1 MKNVLKKVI
10 IVYGIILFISVI
22 ASIIFLVITV
32 TINSKKRYHWELHQ
46 DMCNI
51 ANIYIVEADNE
62 EEFKIKKSISL
73 EKKDELLKDITSID
87 YKKILA
93 MDPGHPSGLCF
104 VIEYVNG
111 NYEIISKR
119 YPKYCEVEDGIVI
132 NYTMHFYICEE
143 EDFLEIVNKYM
154 ND

>member
-10 IVYGIILFISVI
+10 IVYGIILGIYFV
-22 ASIIFLVITV
+22 ASIIFIVISV
-32 TINSKKRYHWELHQ
+32 TIDSKKRYHWELHQ

-62 EEFKIKKSISL
+62 REFKIKKSISL

-93 MDPGHPSGLCF
+93 MDPGHPGGLCF
-104 VIEYVNG
+104 VIEYIDS
-111 NYEIISKR
+111 NYEIISYK

-132 NYTMHFYICEE
+132 NYTIHFYVYEK
-143 EDFLEIVNKYM
+143 EDFMEIVNKYM

>member
-10 IVYGIILFISVI
+10 IVYGIILGISFV
-22 ASIIFLVITV
+22 ASIIFIVISV

-62 EEFKIKKSISL
+62 REFKIKKSVSL
-73 EKKDELLKDITSID
+73 EKKDELLKDIISID
-87 YKKILA
+87 YKKELA
-93 MDPGHPSGLCF
+93 MDPGHPGGLCF
-104 VIEYVNG
+104 VIEYIDS
-111 NYEIISKR
+111 NYEIISCN
-119 YPKYCEVEDGIVI
+119 YPKYCEVEDGVVKNSTMDFYVYEEENFIVI
-132 NYTMHFYICEE
+132 I
-143 EDFLEIVNKYM
+143 NKYM